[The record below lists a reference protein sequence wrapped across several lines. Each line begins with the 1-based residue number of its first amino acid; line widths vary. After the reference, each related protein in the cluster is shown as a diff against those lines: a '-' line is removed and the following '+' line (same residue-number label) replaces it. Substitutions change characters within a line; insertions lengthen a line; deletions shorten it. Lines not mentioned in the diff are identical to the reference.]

1 MTTMLDRTGGAAS
14 MTTDANGNI
23 LSTTVKTPDSKGG
36 YISVI
41 RNNKGEVSS
50 SAAYDNTGKIVS
62 QSAKIITSTTGT
74 GGSFSTGNKKVFL
87 EDSSQKY
94 KDKGMTQVFHE
105 DKRNLNN
112 QNWGSTSGSSSAPAP
127 SHPQGRHR

>member
-1 MTTMLDRTGGAAS
+1 MTTMLGQAGAS
-14 MTTDANGNI
+14 KSTTTDANGNI

-50 SAAYDNTGKIVS
+50 SAAYDSTGKILS

-74 GGSFSTGNKKVFL
+74 GGSFSTGKGYKEGFL
-87 EDSSQKY
+87 GEGSQTHKE
-94 KDKGMTQVFHE
+94 KGMNELFH
-105 DKRNLNN
+105 
-112 QNWGSTSGSSSAPAP
+112 
-127 SHPQGRHR
+127 